1 MKSEDKLMAI
11 HMVTNAATAI
21 VSSIVIGVVCHELN
35 SAWPL
40 FGFLIVPR
48 GSNFVNDTKKGEG
61 NDPKRD
67 LVE

>member
-48 GSNFVNDTKKGEG
+48 GSTFVNNKKGEE
-61 NDPKRD
+61 NDPERD
-67 LVE
+67 LVK